1 MVFISKEVCVYGAFV
16 LLFLIY
22 INDIYTLAVRQTTQI
37 DVSLSCYV
45 LICWSMHQMSE
56 KCKIDIYIIRH
67 TKSLFLNWLSSWE
80 FSKDI
85 FSQNWKENWNK
96 EIHCSKKK
104 KKSTFKT
111 QVISFLNLKHT
122 TESRGVSVMLNLVF
136 YVFKAC
142 VRYFYQ
148 IFIFTPN
155 DSPLKTMKNV
165 FYFI

>member
-1 MVFISKEVCVYGAFV
+1 MKILLSCHPPMYSGKILGKLLRKQNLRKILTEPWYYISLSNNNLWFSSTRKCVYGAFV

-45 LICWSMHQMSE
+45 LICWSICIE
-56 KCKIDIYIIRH
+56 WVKNAKLIYIYIIRH
-67 TKSLFLNWLSSWE
+67 IKSLFLNWLSSWE

-104 KKSTFKT
+104 
-111 QVISFLNLKHT
+111 IN
-122 TESRGVSVMLNLVF
+122 
-136 YVFKAC
+136 
-142 VRYFYQ
+142 
-148 IFIFTPN
+148 I
-155 DSPLKTMKNV
+155 
-165 FYFI
+165 